1 MFRFRLTTLL
11 RPHLTTA
18 RRLNGRPLL
27 LDRLIDGPKPRL
39 GLIRRR
45 ARNGVLKAF
54 TGNGNTAPIPPPL
67 RAPVAI
73 VFSIGHGSTGNKGSA
88 PRFSIPP
95 GTWGGR

>member
-27 LDRLIDGPKPRL
+27 LDRLIDGPKPRH

-45 ARNGVLKAF
+45 SRNGVLKAF
-54 TGNGNTAPIPPPL
+54 TGSGNTVTITAAM
-67 RAPVAI
+67 RATVAI
-73 VFSIGHGSTGNKGSA
+73 VFSIGHGSTGNKGSD
-88 PRFSIPP
+88 PRFSIPT